1 MKLHFGRRWQA
12 MVFAFS
18 AAIIFAGLAG
28 AWRLPGLAEIDL
40 STSRDLQRLRTPG
53 LDAIMSALTWLGA
66 VEVDLPLAL
75 LVAAA
80 LYAVCRPREALAALL
95 SLVAL
100 PLNLGLKL
108 IANRPRPGN
117 PVEVLTLVSGT
128 SFPSGHAM
136 VSATVYGTFAA
147 IAWTLRPS
155 KLVVATI
162 LAIPLLVGVS
172 RIYLGA
178 HWGYDVLAGWAAGAL
193 CVAAIT
199 AWLRRSRV
207 PLAGQNGTDVGL

>member
-1 MKLHFGRRWQA
+1 

-18 AAIIFAGLAG
+18 AAIVLAGLAG
-28 AWRLPGLAEIDL
+28 AWRLPGLAELDL
-40 STSRDLQRLRTPG
+40 STSRDLQRLRTPS
-53 LDAIMSALTWLGA
+53 LDVIMSTLTWLGA

-80 LYAVCRPREALAALL
+80 LWTYRRPREAIAALL
-95 SLVAL
+95 SLIAL

-108 IANRPRPGN
+108 VANRPRPGN

-136 VSATVYGTFAA
+136 VSAAVYGTFAA

-155 KLVVATI
+155 KLVVAVI
-162 LAIPLLVGVS
+162 LAFPLLVGVS
-172 RIYLGA
+172 RVYLGA
-178 HWGYDVLAGWAAGAL
+178 HWGYDVVAGWAAGAL
-193 CVAAIT
+193 CVAGVA
-199 AWLRRSRV
+199 AWLRGSAS
-207 PLAGQNGTDVGL
+207 PP